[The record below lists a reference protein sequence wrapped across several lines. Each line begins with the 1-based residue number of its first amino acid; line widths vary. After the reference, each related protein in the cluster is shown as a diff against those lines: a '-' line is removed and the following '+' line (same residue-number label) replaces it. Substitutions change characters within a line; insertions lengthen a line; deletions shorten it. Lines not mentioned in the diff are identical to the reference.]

1 MARRFWLMK
10 VESAVFS
17 IHDLKKAGS
26 TSWDGVR
33 NYQARNSMR
42 DDFQVGDGVLFYHSS
57 SDPSGV
63 AGLAVVSRAGYP
75 DATAFKKGHEYFD
88 PKSKKDA
95 PTWFTVDVKFEQAF
109 AHTITLETLKA
120 TPGLEQML
128 VTRRGQRLSVMPVT
142 EAEYRIVCDLA
153 RKAQG

>member
-1 MARRFWLMK
+1 MPRKFWLMK
-10 VESAVFS
+10 VEASVFS
-17 IHDLKKAGS
+17 IDDLRTAGT
-26 TSWDGVR
+26 TSWEGVR
-33 NYQARNSMR
+33 NYQARNFLR

-63 AGLAVVSRAGYP
+63 AGLAAVSRAGYP
-75 DATAFKKGHEYFD
+75 DPTAFKKGHEYFD

-95 PTWFTVDVKFEQAF
+95 PTWFTVDVKFEQKF
-109 AHTITLETLKA
+109 PRVIPLEELKA

-142 EAEYRIVCDLA
+142 EAEYRIVCELA
-153 RKAQG
+153 RKAP